1 MDIYSA
7 GMPSNTLST
16 VSSLLAKLRKERQ
29 HHVDSIAEIDAVFGR
44 FGASPPGPA
53 PAGRGKGRGSRGKGR
68 GAPGMMRVQ
77 GVKEAL
83 AAALSDSPQSP
94 SELQQ
99 KVSKKLGVKVNIAT
113 QLNMLKKEKRA
124 KSVGRGQ
131 WVRAGS

>member
-1 MDIYSA
+1 
-7 GMPSNTLST
+7 MPSNTLST

-29 HHVDSIAEIDAVFGR
+29 HHVDSIAEIDAVFDR

-53 PAGRGKGRGSRGKGR
+53 PSGRGRGQGRGARGKGR

-77 GVKEAL
+77 GVKETL
-83 AAALSDSPQSP
+83 AATLSDSPQSP

-99 KVSKKLGVKVNIAT
+99 KVSKKLGTKVNIAT

-131 WVRAGS
+131 WVRAGA